1 MSIARHRPH
10 DGSAGW
16 LPPNSGWRRRLQRR
30 AALATGVTLAV
41 TPLAAC
47 GSDVIMGDD
56 GGGAATT
63 LTWYINPDP
72 DPPEGTSPE
81 DFGQRAIAQR
91 CSTDEYTIE
100 TEQLPTSA
108 SEQRIQLGRRLAA
121 EDSSIDLMSLDPPF
135 VAEFADAEFL
145 YDIPDDMEAELSEGI
160 LQGAVDGATWE
171 DELVV
176 APFWA
181 NTQLLW
187 YRKSM
192 AQAAG
197 LDMSQPVTWD
207 QVIDAA
213 SEQGGTVGVQANK
226 YEGYVI
232 WINALI
238 QGAGGEIVTDTEAGA
253 EASVNLGSDA
263 GREAARIVQK
273 LAESPAAE
281 PDLSTSNEGT
291 VLGPFADPGG
301 FQVNWTFIYANYN
314 TPETQEVF
322 KDLGWAPYPQTV
334 EGEPSAPPIGGIDIG
349 IGAFSQ
355 HPEEALEA
363 AQCMTSVE
371 NQVTFAVETGQMP
384 SSEAA
389 YEAPDLTEAVPA
401 DLLALYQE
409 SIDSA
414 GPRPPTPY
422 WASIVNAIL
431 HEWHP
436 AGSVSPNSTPEDSA
450 KFVEAVLQGD
460 ALV

>member
-1 MSIARHRPH
+1 MSIARHRPR

-16 LPPNSGWRRRLQRR
+16 RPRWGEVRGRLRRRV
-30 AALATGVTLAV
+30 ALATGLGLAI

-56 GGGAATT
+56 GGGAGTT

-72 DPPEGTSPE
+72 DPPEGTSPD

-108 SEQRIQLGRRLAA
+108 SEQRIQLARRLAA

-135 VAEFADAEFL
+135 VAEFADADFL
-145 YDIPDDMEAELSEGI
+145 YDIPDDLEAQFSEGI
-160 LQGAVDGATWE
+160 LEGAVEGATWE

-187 YRKSM
+187 FRKSM

-238 QGAGGEIVTDTEAGA
+238 QGAGGDIVSDTEAGA
-253 EASVNLGSDA
+253 EASVDINSDA

-273 LAESPAAE
+273 LADSPAAE

-314 TPETQEVF
+314 TPETKAVF
-322 KDLGWAPYPQTV
+322 DDLGWAPYPQTV
-334 EGEPSAPPIGGIDIG
+334 EGEESAPPIGGIDIG
-349 IGAFSQ
+349 IGAYSD

-389 YEAPDLTEAVPA
+389 YEAPELTEAFPP
-401 DLLALYQE
+401 DLLELFRE
-409 SIDSA
+409 SVDAA

-431 HEWHP
+431 NEWHP
-436 AGSVSPNSTPEDSA
+436 ADSVTPDSTPQDSA
-450 KFVEAVLQGD
+450 KFIEAVLQGD